1 MLNLVLPAG
10 DIPDMT
16 SYVRFSDTAGVS
28 QGGTYDYGV
37 IRGGQANGVNINDG
51 LISGTT
57 YSYDTYTGTNN
68 SLLISKGTLEN
79 VVRGKELQSATDVAA
94 TVGRETTDRQSAVND
109 LQRQIDAVTSSSDVV
124 DIVDTYLDLTR
135 YSGTYTDDD
144 VIKVLEDERHNN
156 AHSYWRATNQGI
168 LKGETVDAEG
178 QNIEEIKIVELDGQT
193 TIVGTP
199 TPTSQATISSF
210 TGTTLTVDR
219 YPHFTGITNTTNYPI
234 ALNTEL
240 RRISSLHYD
249 RIYYENNKWYMEKK
263 IEKLVLNGTEN
274 WKNRYGSGS
283 KYCHYVALP
292 NVNTITA
299 GSNIL
304 SDYFVYDQNTTDN
317 LYSQVGTMVKS
328 YDGNGYFTY
337 SGDLAT
343 FKTWLGTHNVTVYY
357 DLAEPVVTEITD
369 STLLSQL
376 NALVNVP
383 SMNSRN
389 RVLVTQ
395 TEQANKTSMTVDAKV
410 YKWLYIGK
418 EGPYY
423 TKGETET
430 VLEDYVKFTDYP
442 TGSKTGVIKVNQYNL
457 TVDSNGCLNT
467 PVQTYNNFTTMN
479 DKSFIGKGTL
489 NNVLN
494 AVIGDVNA
502 VLDEINGEVI

>member
-16 SYVRFSDTAGVS
+16 SYVRFNDTAGVS

-37 IRGGQANGVNINDG
+37 MRGGIANGVSINDG
-51 LISGTT
+51 LISGVN
-57 YSYDTYTGTNN
+57 YSYDTYNGSNN
-68 SLLISKGTLEN
+68 SLVISKGTLEN
-79 VVRGKELQSATDVAA
+79 VVTGKELQSATDVAA
-94 TVGRETTDRQSAVND
+94 TVGRETTDRQSAVNN

-124 DIVDTYLDLTR
+124 DIVDTYLDLIK

-156 AHSYWRATNQGI
+156 AHSYWRAAKQGT
-168 LKGETVDAEG
+168 LKGETVDAEAD
-178 QNIEEIKIVELDGQT
+178 NVEEIKILELEGQT

-219 YPHFTGITNTTNYPI
+219 YPHFTGITNTTTHPI
-234 ALNTEL
+234 TLSTEL
-240 RRISSLHYD
+240 RKISSTCFD
-249 RIYYENNKWYMEKK
+249 RIYYENNKWYIEKN

-292 NVNTITA
+292 NVNTRTV

-317 LYSQVGTMVKS
+317 IYSQVGTMLKS
-328 YDGNGYFTY
+328 SDGNGYFTY
-337 SGDLAT
+337 SGDLAS

-376 NALVNVP
+376 NTLVNVS
-383 SMNSRN
+383 SMNSRTQ
-389 RVLVTQ
+389 VVVTQ
-395 TEQANKTSMTVDAKV
+395 TEQANKTLMTVDVKV

-430 VLEDYVKFTDYP
+430 VLEDYVKFTDYA
-442 TGSKTGVIKVNQYNL
+442 TETKGGVLKWGNYFKVNENGVPIATAL
-457 TVDSNGCLNT
+457 TY
-467 PVQTYNNFTTMN
+467 QQFNNAGVSAFV
-479 DKSFIGKGTL
+479 GKGTL

-494 AVIGDVNA
+494 AVIGDINA